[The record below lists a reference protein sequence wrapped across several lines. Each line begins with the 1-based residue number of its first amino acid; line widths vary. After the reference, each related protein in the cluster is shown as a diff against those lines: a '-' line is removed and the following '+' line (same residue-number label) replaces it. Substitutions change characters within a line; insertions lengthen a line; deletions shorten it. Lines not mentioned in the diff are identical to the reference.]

1 MNEYDKKHLHN
12 LTAIERAI
20 QRIFMKAA
28 EDAARIGMRLDAKL
42 AEGSKAFSF
51 TDYPSVKPAVEK
63 LMRQLKEQLEVAVVD
78 GVKSAWTLANNKND
92 ALSRRVFGDNVGKL
106 TPAQYRRYFSTN
118 AQALEAFL
126 ARKTEGLSLS
136 DRVWNYTN
144 AFREQIELGLEVGI
158 RSGTA
163 SAGQM
168 AEELKQWLVHPD
180 KLFRRVRDAEGL
192 LHLSSRA
199 KAFHPG
205 RGVYRSSYM
214 NARRLAATETNTAY
228 RTADHLRWQQMDFV
242 VGIEICLSNNH
253 TVRLQPGE
261 TTDDPAQLRKDGTP
275 KANAVRPLHDI
286 CDELKGRY
294 PKSFKFTGWHPHC
307 RCYAVT
313 ILKTD
318 EELDRDT
325 ERILDGKEPME
336 GSANEVKDV
345 PEGFRKWVEKNN
357 DRIKGARS
365 LPYFVRDNK
374 DFIAQKRNSK
384 EKAKCTVEELI
395 AKSIGAPI
403 GEPMTHEQ
411 ANTMRPNPHYAIG
424 EQYRVNCQSCVVTYE
439 MRRRGIDAETVPNFK
454 EKDSVTDFLSRYAY
468 KAWRD
473 AKVIIARPTVKKRT
487 VDRLGRVKITRSSAM
502 DIWNDDILP
511 QLEVGGRYHISWGW
525 KDKDSGHII
534 TMEKL
539 ESGKVRLY
547 DPQTGKNYSTPKGI
561 WYEGK
566 RCRINTE
573 VICFYRVDNLAPD
586 GILVERV
593 LFKKGSKPI
602 LGTVRKSP
610 TNGITSADKPDNPA
624 PSIFS
629 QRKQWLK
636 EDNFQPQDKERFD
649 NMRGILKRTGLSRKN
664 VINHLYSK
672 EELEAAEYIWKNPH
686 MLKYKSSG
694 KLGEV
699 KDLTKEKDIEN
710 IKKKAA
716 RNVVQYNLYEF
727 EYNGKTWRIKTEEN
741 KDGNEAF
748 YSLVK

>member
-12 LTAIERAI
+12 LTAIERAVR
-20 QRIFMKAA
+20 RIFMKAA

-42 AEGSKAFSF
+42 AEGSKPFSF

-118 AQALEAFL
+118 AQTLEAFL

-180 KLFRRVRDAEGL
+180 KLFRRVRDEEGL
-192 LHLSSRA
+192 LQLSSRA

-261 TTDDPAQLRKDGTP
+261 TTDDPTQLRKDGTP
-275 KANAVRPLHDI
+275 KAGAVRPLHDI

-336 GSANEVKDV
+336 GSANEVTAENSDGLKKFNQWIDDNR
-345 PEGFRKWVEKNN
+345 ERA
-357 DRIKGARS
+357 KGWETM
-365 LPYFVRDNK
+365 PYFVRDN
-374 DFIAQKRNSK
+374 
-384 EKAKCTVEELI
+384 
-395 AKSIGAPI
+395 
-403 GEPMTHEQ
+403 
-411 ANTMRPNPHYAIG
+411 PHY
-424 EQYRVNCQSCVVTYE
+424 
-439 MRRRGIDAETVPNFK
+439 
-454 EKDSVTDFLSRYAY
+454 VTDFRVDTYSASERKFTRAYHTSPAMKQSLAIYLQKKYPNMPNTEKAALCDYTRGDVSDFRHLNKELMNDNLSEFN
-468 KAWRD
+468 
-473 AKVIIARPTVKKRT
+473 IAFSELLSNALSKLPTEEITTYRT
-487 VDRLGRVKITRSSAM
+487 IRLNRT
-502 DIWNDDILP
+502 N
-511 QLEVGGRYHISWGW
+511 LEVW
-525 KDKDSGHII
+525 KQQAEKRAEII
-534 TMEKL
+534 FQGFT
-539 ESGKVRLY
+539 
-547 DPQTGKNYSTPKGI
+547 STS
-561 WYEGK
+561 
-566 RCRINTE
+566 
-573 VICFYRVDNLAPD
+573 DNLDAVREM
-586 GILVERV
+586 IA
-593 LFKKGSKPI
+593 KKS
-602 LGTVRKSP
+602 VRKKNNETDVLLVIKGKTGHRIEDFSKFHEQRELLF
-610 TNGITSADKPDNPA
+610 DKG
-624 PSIFS
+624 
-629 QRKQWLK
+629 
-636 EDNFQPQDKERFD
+636 
-649 NMRGILKRTGLSRKN
+649 MR
-664 VINHLYSK
+664 
-672 EELEAAEYIWKNPH
+672 
-686 MLKYKSSG
+686 LKY
-694 KLGEV
+694 ER
-699 KDLTKEKDIEN
+699 LTETDGLI
-710 IKKKAA
+710 
-716 RNVVQYNLYEF
+716 VF
-727 EYNGKTWRIKTEEN
+727 WMTEI
-741 KDGNEAF
+741 
-748 YSLVK
+748 

>member
-28 EDAARIGMRLDAKL
+28 EDAARIGMRLDAKVT
-42 AEGSKAFSF
+42 EGNKPFSF
-51 TDYPSVKPAVEK
+51 ASYPSVKPAVEK

-92 ALSRRVFGDNVGKL
+92 ALSRRVFGENVGKL

-180 KLFRRVRDAEGL
+180 KLFRRVRDEEGL
-192 LHLSSRA
+192 LQLSSRA

-261 TTDDPAQLRKDGTP
+261 TTDDPAQMRKDGTP

-345 PEGFRKWVEKNN
+345 PEGFRKWLKRNVSRAERSTSVPYFISDNEKYLPNGYKNLYALKTPYETYAEYVSAMKYNKKYADFTPEVLKNN
-357 DRIKGARS
+357 RDLDQVLPVMQGKIMTFTEADRGHS
-365 LPYFVRDNK
+365 
-374 DFIAQKRNSK
+374 
-384 EKAKCTVEELI
+384 
-395 AKSIGAPI
+395 
-403 GEPMTHEQ
+403 
-411 ANTMRPNPHYAIG
+411 NPHFTDVNAKAAGYHD
-424 EQYRVNCQSCVVTYE
+424 NCQTCTMAYE
-439 MRRRGIDAETVPNFK
+439 LRRRGFPVEAVPNPIADGYK
-454 EKDSVTDFLSRYAY
+454 KMRDFTQFC
-468 KAWRD
+468 
-473 AKVIIARPTVKKRT
+473 ARN
-487 VDRLGRVKITRSSAM
+487 GIE
-502 DIWNDDILP
+502 WNDRYLTADGKSTDYAWSHCLTEDTVTAKNAFIEA
-511 QLEVGGRYHISWGW
+511 QTAVHGRYEVYCAW
-525 KDKDSGHII
+525 KTGNAHVFIVERQKNG
-534 TMEKL
+534 EL
-539 ESGKVRLY
+539 LWF
-547 DPQTGKNYSTPKGI
+547 DPQTARRGKSFNDSLALMIKEQIGVLRIDDKIINPKFAS
-561 WYEGK
+561 
-566 RCRINTE
+566 R
-573 VICFYRVDNLAPD
+573 L
-586 GILVERV
+586 
-593 LFKKGSKPI
+593 
-602 LGTVRKSP
+602 
-610 TNGITSADKPDNPA
+610 
-624 PSIFS
+624 
-629 QRKQWLK
+629 LK
-636 EDNFQPQDKERFD
+636 A
-649 NMRGILKRTGLSRKN
+649 SR
-664 VINHLYSK
+664 
-672 EELEAAEYIWKNPH
+672 
-686 MLKYKSSG
+686 
-694 KLGEV
+694 
-699 KDLTKEKDIEN
+699 
-710 IKKKAA
+710 
-716 RNVVQYNLYEF
+716 
-727 EYNGKTWRIKTEEN
+727 
-741 KDGNEAF
+741 
-748 YSLVK
+748 

>member
-12 LTAIERAI
+12 LTAIERAVR
-20 QRIFMKAA
+20 RIFMKAA

-118 AQALEAFL
+118 AQTLEAFL

-180 KLFRRVRDAEGL
+180 KLFRRVRDEEGL
-192 LHLSSRA
+192 LQLSSRA

-261 TTDDPAQLRKDGTP
+261 TTDDPTQLRKDGTP
-275 KANAVRPLHDI
+275 KAGAVRPLHDI

-336 GSANEVKDV
+336 GSANEVTAENSDGLKKFNQWIDDNR
-345 PEGFRKWVEKNN
+345 ERA
-357 DRIKGARS
+357 KGWETM
-365 LPYFVRDNK
+365 PYFVRDN
-374 DFIAQKRNSK
+374 
-384 EKAKCTVEELI
+384 
-395 AKSIGAPI
+395 
-403 GEPMTHEQ
+403 
-411 ANTMRPNPHYAIG
+411 PHY
-424 EQYRVNCQSCVVTYE
+424 
-439 MRRRGIDAETVPNFK
+439 
-454 EKDSVTDFLSRYAY
+454 VTDFRVDTYSASERKFTRAYHTSPAMKQSLAIYLQKKYPNMPNTEKAALCDYTRGDVSDFRHLNKELMNDNLSEFN
-468 KAWRD
+468 
-473 AKVIIARPTVKKRT
+473 IAFSELLSNALSKLPTEEITTYRT
-487 VDRLGRVKITRSSAM
+487 IRLNRT
-502 DIWNDDILP
+502 N
-511 QLEVGGRYHISWGW
+511 LEVW
-525 KDKDSGHII
+525 KQQAEKRAEII
-534 TMEKL
+534 FQGFT
-539 ESGKVRLY
+539 
-547 DPQTGKNYSTPKGI
+547 STS
-561 WYEGK
+561 
-566 RCRINTE
+566 
-573 VICFYRVDNLAPD
+573 DNLDAVREM
-586 GILVERV
+586 IA
-593 LFKKGSKPI
+593 KKS
-602 LGTVRKSP
+602 VRKKNNETDVLLVIKGKTGHRIEDFSKFHEQRELLF
-610 TNGITSADKPDNPA
+610 DKG
-624 PSIFS
+624 
-629 QRKQWLK
+629 
-636 EDNFQPQDKERFD
+636 
-649 NMRGILKRTGLSRKN
+649 MR
-664 VINHLYSK
+664 
-672 EELEAAEYIWKNPH
+672 
-686 MLKYKSSG
+686 LKY
-694 KLGEV
+694 ER
-699 KDLTKEKDIEN
+699 LTETDGLI
-710 IKKKAA
+710 
-716 RNVVQYNLYEF
+716 VF
-727 EYNGKTWRIKTEEN
+727 WMTEI
-741 KDGNEAF
+741 
-748 YSLVK
+748 

>member
-28 EDAARIGMRLDAKL
+28 EDAARIGMRLDAKVT
-42 AEGSKAFSF
+42 EGNKPFSF
-51 TDYPSVKPAVEK
+51 ASYPSVKPAVEK

-92 ALSRRVFGDNVGKL
+92 ALSRRVFGENVGKL

-180 KLFRRVRDAEGL
+180 KLFRRVRDEEGL
-192 LHLSSRA
+192 LQLSSRA

-345 PEGFRKWVEKNN
+345 PEGFRKWLKRNVSRAERSTSVPYFISDNEKYLPNGYKNLYALKTPYETYAEYVSAMKYNKKYADFTPEVLKNN
-357 DRIKGARS
+357 RDLDQVLPVMQGKIMTFTEADRGHS
-365 LPYFVRDNK
+365 
-374 DFIAQKRNSK
+374 
-384 EKAKCTVEELI
+384 
-395 AKSIGAPI
+395 
-403 GEPMTHEQ
+403 
-411 ANTMRPNPHYAIG
+411 NPHFTDVNAKAAGYHD
-424 EQYRVNCQSCVVTYE
+424 NCQTCTMAYE
-439 MRRRGIDAETVPNFK
+439 LRRRGFPVEAVPNPIADGYK
-454 EKDSVTDFLSRYAY
+454 KMRDFTQFC
-468 KAWRD
+468 
-473 AKVIIARPTVKKRT
+473 ARN
-487 VDRLGRVKITRSSAM
+487 GIE
-502 DIWNDDILP
+502 WNDRYLTADGKSTDYAWSHCLTEDTVTAKNAFIEA
-511 QLEVGGRYHISWGW
+511 QTAVHGRYEVYCAW
-525 KDKDSGHII
+525 KTGNAHVFIVERQKNG
-534 TMEKL
+534 EL
-539 ESGKVRLY
+539 LWF
-547 DPQTGKNYSTPKGI
+547 DPQTARRGKSFNDSLALMIKEQIGVLRIDDKIINPKFAS
-561 WYEGK
+561 
-566 RCRINTE
+566 R
-573 VICFYRVDNLAPD
+573 L
-586 GILVERV
+586 
-593 LFKKGSKPI
+593 
-602 LGTVRKSP
+602 
-610 TNGITSADKPDNPA
+610 
-624 PSIFS
+624 
-629 QRKQWLK
+629 LK
-636 EDNFQPQDKERFD
+636 A
-649 NMRGILKRTGLSRKN
+649 SR
-664 VINHLYSK
+664 
-672 EELEAAEYIWKNPH
+672 
-686 MLKYKSSG
+686 
-694 KLGEV
+694 
-699 KDLTKEKDIEN
+699 
-710 IKKKAA
+710 
-716 RNVVQYNLYEF
+716 
-727 EYNGKTWRIKTEEN
+727 
-741 KDGNEAF
+741 
-748 YSLVK
+748 